1 MRLIECLSKG
11 PLPTLESNRGM
22 YDQETMVLE
31 LMLEYNYVV
40 GGTRLSHAFL
50 LKIEHLKHAYSLY
63 MTDKYRVLNSM
74 HEMYLELPYQIP
86 GNG

>member
-1 MRLIECLSKG
+1 
-11 PLPTLESNRGM
+11 M
-22 YDQETMVLE
+22 YDQETVVLE

-40 GGTRLSHAFL
+40 GGTRFSHAFL

-63 MTDKYRVLNSM
+63 ITDNRQIQVLNSM